1 MGMQIGYGGD
11 ARNRA
16 AGGNEDGVSALAYGI
31 LEHARESMLVD
42 LRFLEPA
49 FSQIEAQEH
58 PGSLFAVDGAT
69 LFFDAGSASAPSPK
83 SRSVSCATT
92 CTWFFTAFF
101 AIRFRVRR
109 FRPFIGIWRATWR
122 SKDA

>member
-49 FSQIEAQEH
+49 FSQIEAREH

-69 LFFDAGSASAPSPK
+69 LFFDLSL
-83 SRSVSCATT
+83 
-92 CTWFFTAFF
+92 
-101 AIRFRVRR
+101 IH
-109 FRPFIGIWRATWR
+109 I
-122 SKDA
+122 

>member
-31 LEHARESMLVD
+31 LEHARESMYVVD

-49 FSQIEAQEH
+49 FS
-58 PGSLFAVDGAT
+58 
-69 LFFDAGSASAPSPK
+69 
-83 SRSVSCATT
+83 R
-92 CTWFFTAFF
+92 
-101 AIRFRVRR
+101 
-109 FRPFIGIWRATWR
+109 
-122 SKDA
+122 

>member
-69 LFFDAGSASAPSPK
+69 LFFDAGSVV
-83 SRSVSCATT
+83 RSFATT
-92 CTWFFTAFF
+92 CTWCFTAFF